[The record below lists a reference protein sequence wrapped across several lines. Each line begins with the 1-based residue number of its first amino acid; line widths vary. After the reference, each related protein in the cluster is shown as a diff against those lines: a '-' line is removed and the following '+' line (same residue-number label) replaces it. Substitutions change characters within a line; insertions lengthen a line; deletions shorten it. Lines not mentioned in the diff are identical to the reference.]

1 MDFTVS
7 GQGRER
13 NHLVEEMRHVQELR
27 LEANLRRMK
36 LSDAAT
42 ELMKY
47 CESHKS
53 EDFLL
58 PTGRSKKNPYEEK
71 KKCSLL

>member
-1 MDFTVS
+1 
-7 GQGRER
+7 
-13 NHLVEEMRHVQELR
+13 MRHVQELR

-36 LSDAAT
+36 LSDAAA

-71 KKCSLL
+71 KKCNLL